1 MDKDFSDAP
10 TPLTVSSLM
19 RSMLNP
25 DYPSHI
31 VRLLNQVKGWLTKS
45 FRLDGLDLPYWEAI
59 REDPDMFFLRTLVA
73 RIAGRP
79 SARHNSAG
87 AAPRSRSALSRR
99 SRSHRRHAPRRRLQ
113 PDLFARGVPPHVG
126 RLRLL
131 DPLRRARIQRPHQGH
146 GGTRHIAALSRRHAL
161 GVGRTARRRA
171 GQGAAARHF
180 VLRRRRGKKPAAS
193 RRRRLIRN
201 CLIDET
207 GTMMYNSRR
216 VRGVAQSG

>member
-1 MDKDFSDAP
+1 MDKNFPDSP

-59 REDPDMFFLRTLVA
+59 REDPDMFFGELSWLEA
-73 RIAGRP
+73 QA
-79 SARHNSAG
+79 ARHNAAG
-87 AAPRSRSALSRR
+87 AAPRSRGALPRR

-113 PDLFARGVPPHVG
+113 SDLFARGLPPRVD
-126 RLRLL
+126 RFRLL
-131 DPLRRARIQRPHQGH
+131 DPLRRARIQRPHQSH

-161 GVGRTARRRA
+161 GVGRAARRRA
-171 GQGAAARHF
+171 GQGAAARQF
-180 VLRRRRGKKPAAS
+180 VLRRRRGEKQTAPQ
-193 RRRRLIRN
+193 RRRLIRQ
-201 CLIDET
+201 DP
-207 GTMMYNSRR
+207 
-216 VRGVAQSG
+216 